1 MQSRL
6 LKQCAVSCVVACLR
20 LSGGIKLCGKEVKSR
35 ACVACGRGSRYS
47 GLRHLRMTL
56 SDILQATYPLPAASL
71 DKVLA
76 LAEYVELPKGTRLFR
91 DDQLAC
97 SIYVLQHGLA
107 RIYAQRAD
115 REVTFWF
122 SFEGAVL
129 VSIRGYTEQAVS
141 YETIELLEDSG
152 LFQLN
157 MQALQRLYAVDVH
170 VANWGRV
177 MVERVWLQTE
187 QQLIA
192 RQFRT
197 AAERYADLLE
207 QRPELLQRVAL
218 GHIAS
223 YLGIT
228 QVTLSR
234 VRAQLKQAQRP

>member
-1 MQSRL
+1 
-6 LKQCAVSCVVACLR
+6 
-20 LSGGIKLCGKEVKSR
+20 
-35 ACVACGRGSRYS
+35 
-47 GLRHLRMTL
+47 MTL
-56 SDILQATYPLPAASL
+56 SEILQTTYPLPVASL

-76 LAEYVELPKGTRLFR
+76 LAEYVELPQGTTLFR
-91 DDQLAC
+91 DDQLAQH
-97 SIYVLQHGLA
+97 IYVVQRGLA
-107 RIYAQRAD
+107 RAFARRAD

-122 SFEGAVL
+122 SSVGAVL

-152 LFQLN
+152 LFRIN
-157 MQALQRLYAVDVH
+157 THALQQLYHTDVH

-197 AAERYADLLE
+197 AEERYAELLE
-207 QRPELLQRVAL
+207 QNPHLVQRVAL

-234 VRAQLKQAQRP
+234 VRTKLK

>member
-1 MQSRL
+1 
-6 LKQCAVSCVVACLR
+6 
-20 LSGGIKLCGKEVKSR
+20 
-35 ACVACGRGSRYS
+35 
-47 GLRHLRMTL
+47 MTL
-56 SDILQATYPLPAASL
+56 SEILQTTYPLPAASL
-71 DKVLA
+71 DKMLTLA
-76 LAEYVELPKGTRLFR
+76 KYVELPKGTLLFR
-91 DDQLAC
+91 DDQLAH

-107 RIYAQRAD
+107 RAYAQRAD
-115 REVTFWF
+115 QEVTFWF
-122 SFEGAVL
+122 SAEGAVL
-129 VSIRGYTEQAVS
+129 ASIRGYTEQAVS

-152 LFQLN
+152 LFQLD
-157 MQALQRLYAVDVH
+157 MQALQQLYASDVH
-170 VANWGRV
+170 LANWGRV

-197 AAERYADLLE
+197 AAERYTDLLQ

-234 VRAQLKQAQRP
+234 VRAQLRKAPRP

>member
-1 MQSRL
+1 
-6 LKQCAVSCVVACLR
+6 
-20 LSGGIKLCGKEVKSR
+20 
-35 ACVACGRGSRYS
+35 
-47 GLRHLRMTL
+47 MTL
-56 SDILQATYPLPAASL
+56 PEILHATYPLPPASL
-71 DKVLA
+71 EKMLA

-91 DDQLAC
+91 DDQLAQH
-97 SIYVLQHGLA
+97 IYVLQHGLA
-107 RIYAQRAD
+107 RAYAQREE

-122 SFEGAVL
+122 STEGAVL
-129 VSIRGYTEQAVS
+129 ASIRGYTEQALS
-141 YETIELLEDSG
+141 YETIELLEDSR
-152 LFQLN
+152 LFRLN
-157 MQALQRLYAVDVH
+157 MAALQQLYRTDVH
-170 VANWGRV
+170 LANWGRV

-207 QRPELLQRVAL
+207 HSPHLLQRVAL

-234 VRAQLKQAQRP
+234 VRAQLKKAPRP